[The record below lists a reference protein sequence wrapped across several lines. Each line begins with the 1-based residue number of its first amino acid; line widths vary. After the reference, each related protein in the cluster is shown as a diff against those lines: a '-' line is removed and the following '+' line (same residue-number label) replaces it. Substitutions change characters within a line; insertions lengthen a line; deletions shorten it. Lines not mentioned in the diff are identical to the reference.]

1 MSSRF
6 SRLVLVLLLVGLIFL
21 CGAAFFLW
29 RGWQAYRAITG
40 ELESQH
46 VQLVRLQARSPYP
59 SEGNVKTVA
68 QNATRMEGFLSEL
81 ITSLRTNQVQ
91 PVRIEPADFP
101 AILEKDI
108 RYLSH
113 KAAEAEVILPE
124 DFTFGFERYVRGQ
137 IPAAT
142 DVARLTVQLQQVR
155 RICSVLFAAGIS
167 ELNDLR
173 RQEFELKKERTEPQ
187 PARRRRRRVPAAAA
201 AGESRR
207 MPKAPD
213 EIADL
218 VDLESYRFTF
228 SCSEP
233 AFWKLLQGLANAP
246 FCAVVTSIEVENQK
260 FGALAEP
267 SRREGIGD
275 AVGQIFSLPAAV
287 GSKSGAE
294 RPLTREERIVAGREE
309 IQVTL
314 QLNVYRFRESEASGP

>member
-1 MSSRF
+1 VSSRF

-68 QNATRMEGFLSEL
+68 QNAARMEGFLSEL

-108 RYLSH
+108 RYLSR

-137 IPAAT
+137 IPAA
-142 DVARLTVQLQQVR
+142 
-155 RICSVLFAAGIS
+155 S
-167 ELNDLR
+167 
-173 RQEFELKKERTEPQ
+173 
-187 PARRRRRRVPAAAA
+187 
-201 AGESRR
+201 
-207 MPKAPD
+207 
-213 EIADL
+213 
-218 VDLESYRFTF
+218 
-228 SCSEP
+228 
-233 AFWKLLQGLANAP
+233 LQG
-246 FCAVVTSIEVENQK
+246 
-260 FGALAEP
+260 G
-267 SRREGIGD
+267 
-275 AVGQIFSLPAAV
+275 
-287 GSKSGAE
+287 GAE
-294 RPLTREERIVAGREE
+294 ESLRLRQVVNHAVCPRHRTRLLTWWIWK
-309 IQVTL
+309 VTASPFPVVN
-314 QLNVYRFRESEASGP
+314 QLSGSCCRDWPTLRFAR